1 MKLSHVTKT
10 IAATDARS
18 NDVATEK
25 QRWCLTVTQR
35 LTAYRRTIR
44 FVQRNVN
51 FLLRRTVCMYIHT
64 NVCMCV
70 RTYSTYK
77 CMYVCMYVYM

>member
-10 IAATDARS
+10 IVATDARS
-18 NDVATEK
+18 NGVVTEK

-51 FLLRRTVCMYIHT
+51 FLLRRTVHVHVYTHNYVT
-64 NVCMCV
+64 NITEGSKSMF
-70 RTYSTYK
+70 
-77 CMYVCMYVYM
+77 MGN